1 MSGRPSRTDLVDTL
15 LHPRSIAVL
24 GASDNPENCRAA
36 PSTTSSASD
45 TPAASC
51 P

>member
-24 GASDNPENCRAA
+24 GASDNPRKLSGR
-36 PSTTSSASD
+36 PIDYLKRFD